1 MSNTKQQINKK
12 TPYTGTGQ
20 QKTLKKL
27 IEQIVR
33 RGKASPPAA

>member
-1 MSNTKQQINKK
+1 MSKSKKQTTK
-12 TPYTGTGQ
+12 TPYTGTSR

-33 RGKASPPAA
+33 RGKTGPSAA